1 MEAWM
6 CILAVFEHLV
16 AIECHDGLRRGIA
29 KLEREHSHLEEFALG
44 LLTLIALPRC
54 PPLSNDSRL

>member
-16 AIECHDGLRRGIA
+16 AIECHDGLRRGVA
-29 KLEREHSHLEEFALG
+29 KLERKYCHLEELTLG
-44 LLTLIALPRC
+44 LLTLTTLTRRIPFGNN
-54 PPLSNDSRL
+54 S